1 MNELKNLLAGGDPAA
16 RILAHGACVAS
27 VARLV
32 AVAGAPSA
40 RTVLARAVLPVAR
53 AAAGAGD
60 IEGPARD
67 LVAPL
72 IDLCSRAVAAGEYDP
87 GAGER
92 PGPAELLR
100 GGLRPRHD
108 LGYFFHTVLPA
119 CAAAAVRFGMAGFVL
134 PLYELACALCR
145 TGRGLQALAAL
156 VQWRELAAAH
166 GLEVWLRWL
175 ELDSRRVA
183 PARRRAA
190 LEWWAGRHVPG
201 VTQLLAEQSA
211 LETDPGLRRFLVRA
225 VAQRPDGPA
234 LLRQRLRRDAC
245 PEALAALLRE
255 LLEVESPRRLLLD
268 CLANPVLKS
277 RLEGLR
283 AAAGRRPRVWQPHL
297 LFAFET
303 RGKVYATPWEEEG
316 ILCVACCDRKVYG
329 LDARTGA
336 RLWEFQ
342 VPEEVYSSPCG
353 WRGVLYFGCHDGKVY
368 ALEIRTARKLWEHA
382 TGGVIYSSPAVVD
395 GTLFIGSYDGK
406 VYALD
411 ARTGALRWTAA
422 TGGGVRSA
430 PWAGNGYVLV
440 GSEDRRV
447 YALQA
452 STGRVLWEAPTQA
465 PVRSSPVMVG
475 DTVYVGSGD
484 GRLYALD
491 AAKGEVR
498 WTFRARGP
506 VDATPCVHRGLV
518 VVGSRDRRL
527 YALEAATG
535 RRRWSFRT
543 GDEICAAPVAHGETL
558 YVAARNGRVYALEA
572 HTGRKLWEF
581 ATGGQV
587 YSSPRLAAG
596 VLYVGT
602 HNHRVFALEVEP
614 LPDEAGAGSLLE
626 ALVRDLGGGE

>member
-1 MNELKNLLAGGDPAA
+1 MRELTALLRGEDPAV
-16 RILAHGACVAS
+16 RLLTHPSCVAG

-32 AVAGAPSA
+32 AAAGAPGA
-40 RTVLARAVLPVAR
+40 RLVLARIVLPVAR

-60 IEGPARD
+60 TEGPARD

-72 IDLCSRAVAAGEYDP
+72 IDLCARAVAAGEYDP
-87 GAGER
+87 AAGER
-92 PGPAELLR
+92 WDPAELVR

-108 LGYFFHTVLPA
+108 LGYFFETVLPS
-119 CAAAAVRFGMAGFVL
+119 CAPAAVRFGLTGFVL
-134 PLYELACALCR
+134 PLYELARGLSR
-145 TGRGLQALAAL
+145 TGRGLQALTVL
-156 VQWRELAAAH
+156 VQWSELVAAH

-175 ELDSRRVA
+175 ELDFRRA
-183 PARRRAA
+183 TPERRRAA
-190 LEWWAGRHVPG
+190 LEWWAGRYVPG
-201 VTQLLAEQSA
+201 VTQLLAEQLA
-211 LETDPGLRRFLVRA
+211 LETDPGIRRFLVRA
-225 VAQRPDGPA
+225 VAGRPDGPP
-234 LLRQRLRRDAC
+234 LLRQRLKSDAR
-245 PEALAALLRE
+245 PEMLAAVLRE
-255 LLEVESPRRLLLD
+255 LLETESPRRLLLD

-283 AAAGRRPRVWQPHL
+283 AAAGRSPRVWQPHL

-329 LDARTGA
+329 LDAHTGA

-342 VPEEVYSSPCG
+342 VPEEVYSSPYG

-368 ALEIRTARKLWEHA
+368 ALEIRTARKLWEYA
-382 TGGVIYSSPAVVD
+382 TGGVIYSSPTVAD

-411 ARTGALRWTAA
+411 ARTGALKWTAA

-452 STGRVLWEAPTQA
+452 GSGRVLWEAATQA

-484 GRLYALD
+484 CRLYALD
-491 AAKGEVR
+491 AASGETR

-506 VDATPCVHRGLV
+506 LDATPCVHRGLV
-518 VVGSRDRRL
+518 LVGSRDRRL
-527 YALEAATG
+527 YALDAATG
-535 RRRWSFRT
+535 RRRWSFRA

-572 HTGRKLWEF
+572 GTGRKLWEF
-581 ATGGQV
+581 ATGGQI

-626 ALVRDLGGGE
+626 GLVRDLEEGK